1 MKPSPYFADTF
12 RYFFKRFRS
21 RESLLRWFA
30 KRAGNSSGPF
40 EYPID
45 FSKIRGLLVILPELP
60 EDALAYAKFLKA
72 VDAKKIQGSL
82 FLSNVRHTEF
92 LRTLGIHADTL
103 FHTGIGCRYGEPEF
117 QKIRDELVRRGF
129 TACFYLEPKPLLQ
142 MLYLAKACGA
152 TYRFGFDAESFYPL
166 LNLSLHAGSDP
177 EKRAE
182 FLAGLLAES
191 AR

>member
-21 RESLLRWFA
+21 RESLLRWFT

-45 FSKIRGLLVILPELP
+45 FSKSRGLLTILPERR
-60 EDALAYAKFLKA
+60 EDAIAYAKFLKA
-72 VDAKKIQGSL
+72 LDAKKLQGSL
-82 FLSNVRHTEF
+82 ILANTRHEEL
-92 LRTLGIHADTL
+92 LRALGIRTETL

-117 QKIRDELVRRGF
+117 EKIREELIRRGF
-129 TACFYLEPKPLLQ
+129 AVCFYLEPKPLLQ

-152 TYRFGFDAESFYPL
+152 THRFGFDAENFYPL
-166 LNLSLHAGSDP
+166 LNLSLHAGDDP

-182 FLAGLLAES
+182 FLTGLLAKNN
-191 AR
+191 R